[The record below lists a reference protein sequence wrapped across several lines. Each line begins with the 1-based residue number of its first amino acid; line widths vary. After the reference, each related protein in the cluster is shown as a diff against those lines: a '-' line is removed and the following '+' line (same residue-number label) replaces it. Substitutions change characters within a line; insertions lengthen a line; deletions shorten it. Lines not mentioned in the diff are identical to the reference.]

1 MIRVQAAARYA
12 ADEMSMSM
20 RSDTASLKLVSSWGP
35 YTSMVGTAKTTG
47 VKSHEENAKEVSKL
61 LK

>member
-1 MIRVQAAARYA
+1 
-12 ADEMSMSM
+12 MSMTM

>member
-1 MIRVQAAARYA
+1 MT
-12 ADEMSMSM
+12 S
-20 RSDTASLKLVSSWGP
+20 RSATTSLKLVSSWGP

-47 VKSHEENAKEVSKL
+47 VKSHAQNAKNVAKL